1 MNFIISSFTLLWD
14 NCVNIMLN
22 ETLYSINHSII
33 INRPLFLQNE
43 LELIKFAKSRPSLKK
58 LMCVGGSDT
67 FTERERERAA
77 AADVFDYDAGT
88 AALMDRVPTR
98 PLDLIHFIVGHGI
111 LRRSLRCEL
120 CKGGL
125 CNDMQ
130 V

>member
-1 MNFIISSFTLLWD
+1 
-14 NCVNIMLN
+14 MLN
-22 ETLYSINHSII
+22 ETLYSIHRSII
-33 INRPLFLQNE
+33 INIPIFLQNE

-77 AADVFDYDAGT
+77 TAADVFDYDAGT

-120 CKGGL
+120 CKGGP
-125 CNDMQ
+125 CNGILPSGQ
-130 V
+130 LTLEQRNLV